1 MTIIDSE
8 PSRTSLSPVEPVALR
23 PLGFGE
29 VLDTAFNLFKRNFK
43 AVLVISAAIMVPLTL
58 LGGAAAAG
66 LAPSDFSA
74 LDDPAADVE
83 DVLGVLGGLFGAV
96 GIGSLLQVVGSIL
109 VQAATTRVYSESY
122 RGASLSAVEGLRLAL
137 PRLLAMVGLTIV
149 TSLGTFIGLL
159 FCFGPGIWL
168 YAAWG
173 VAPAALIAENKG
185 VFSAMSRSF
194 QLVKGNWWRVFGL
207 LVLSTILVGVITSVV
222 TAPLQFG
229 VGIGAGLSG
238 DPSEVFSGGFLAL
251 NTVVTGLVTAIT
263 LPFTAAVVVA
273 IYYDLRVRKE
283 GYDLDRLIADLG
295 DTPDLPRPPSADPT
309 DPFGLG

>member
-1 MTIIDSE
+1 M
-8 PSRTSLSPVEPVALR
+8 EPVALR
-23 PLGFGE
+23 PLSFGE

-43 AVLVISAAIMVPLTL
+43 SVLVISAAIMVPLTL
-58 LGGAAAAG
+58 LGAAAAAG

-74 LDDPAADVE
+74 LEDPSADVD
-83 DVLGVLGGLFGAV
+83 DVLGVMGGLFGAI
-96 GIGSLLQVVGSIL
+96 GIGSLLQMLGSIL

-122 RGASLSAVEGLRLAL
+122 RGGSLAPGEGLRLAV

-149 TSLGTFIGLL
+149 TSFGMFFGLL

-168 YAAWG
+168 YGVWG
-173 VAPAALIAENKG
+173 VAPAVLIAENKG
-185 VFSAMSRSF
+185 VFAAMGRSF

-207 LVLSTILVGVITSVV
+207 LVLSTILVAVITSVV

-229 VGIGAGLSG
+229 VGLGAGLSD
-238 DPSEVFSGGFLAL
+238 DPSDVFSGGYLAL
-251 NTVVTGLVTAIT
+251 NTVVTGLATAIT

-295 DTPDLPRPPSADPT
+295 EAPDLPRPPSADPT